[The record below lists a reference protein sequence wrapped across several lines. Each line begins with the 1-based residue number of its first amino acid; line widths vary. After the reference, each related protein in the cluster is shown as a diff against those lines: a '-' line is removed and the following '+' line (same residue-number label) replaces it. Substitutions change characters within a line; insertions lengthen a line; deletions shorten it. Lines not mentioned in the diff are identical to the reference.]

1 VANVQQIKHKMRN
14 YSKEHDLKYA
24 KMNLTSPVWGIGA
37 RRNAYRI
44 TKHASLMHPVAKAS
58 TRKSAVEK
66 IVSPPKPK
74 AAAVKILR
82 PDYKWNGT
90 PVKRTGPPPGIVWHH
105 AAGYGSPLDIH
116 RIHLGIGD
124 RGIAYHFYVRKDG
137 RVYAGR
143 PENTM
148 GAHCLGHNDWLGVC
162 AEGNYDTSKLMPGVQ
177 LEAMKQV
184 HAYLHKKY
192 GAIPDRKH
200 KDMPRNATAC
210 PGRYYPFAS
219 ITSAK

>member
-1 VANVQQIKHKMRN
+1 MANVQQVKHKMRN
-14 YSKEHDLKYA
+14 YIRENKLAYS
-24 KMNLTSPVWGIGA
+24 KMNLKSPRWGLGAWRNA
-37 RRNAYRI
+37 RRISRHKYG
-44 TKHASLMHPVAKAS
+44 KP
-58 TRKSAVEK
+58 TRKFTVMEK
-66 IVSPPKPK
+66 LFYPPKPQP
-74 AAAVKILR
+74 APVKILR

-116 RIHLGIGD
+116 RAHLNIGD
-124 RGIAYHFYVRKDG
+124 RGIAYHFYVRLDG

-162 AEGNYDTSKLMPGVQ
+162 AEGNYQTSKIMPTAQ
-177 LEAMKQV
+177 LKAMQSL

-192 GAIPDRKH
+192 GGIPDKKH
-200 KDMPRNATAC
+200 KDMSGNATAC
-210 PGRYYPFAS
+210 PGTNYPFDA
-219 ITSAK
+219 ITK

>member
-1 VANVQQIKHKMRN
+1 
-14 YSKEHDLKYA
+14 
-24 KMNLTSPVWGIGA
+24 
-37 RRNAYRI
+37 
-44 TKHASLMHPVAKAS
+44 MHPVVKAS
-58 TRKSAVEK
+58 TRKSVVEK
-66 IVSPPKPK
+66 MFYPPKP
-74 AAAVKILR
+74 AAVKILR
-82 PDYKWNGT
+82 PDYKWNGA
-90 PVKRTGPPPGIVWHH
+90 PVARNGKPPGIVWHH
-105 AAGYGSPLDIH
+105 AAGYGSPIDIH
-116 RIHLGIGD
+116 LVHLRIGD

-148 GAHCLGHNDWLGVC
+148 GAHCLGHNDWLGVA

-210 PGRYYPFAS
+210 PGRFYPFAS